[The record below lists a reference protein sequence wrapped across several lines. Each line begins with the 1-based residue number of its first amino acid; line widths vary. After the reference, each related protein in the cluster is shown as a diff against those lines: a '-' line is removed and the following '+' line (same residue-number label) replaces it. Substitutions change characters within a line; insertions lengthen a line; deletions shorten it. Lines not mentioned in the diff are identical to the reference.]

1 MPFFKVKV
9 HLNSAD
15 ATWVERLVYDI
26 NHAHPQSPPG
36 AQARGPGGSG
46 DTEFE
51 VLDFS
56 TSGHFWFKSKLED
69 SLLKASN
76 HLNLQSLTLLQ
87 EQVNAIRKVVE
98 KSEMDG
104 SPNI

>member
-15 ATWVERLVYDI
+15 ATWVESLVYDI
-26 NHAHPQSPPG
+26 NHARPQSPPG
-36 AQARGPGGSG
+36 ARARGSGGSG

-56 TSGHFWFKSKLED
+56 TSGHF
-69 SLLKASN
+69 
-76 HLNLQSLTLLQ
+76 
-87 EQVNAIRKVVE
+87 
-98 KSEMDG
+98 
-104 SPNI
+104 